1 MARTARR
8 GTPRLHFDEPP
19 DPDEA
24 AALDDAR
31 TTASGPAAVLVTFC
45 EDQSEVYGKGT
56 GEGDGVR
63 CLSLPGP

>member
-8 GTPRLHFDEPP
+8 GTPRLHFDEPS

-24 AALDDAR
+24 AALDAR

-45 EDQSEVYGKGT
+45 EDQSGVYGKAQGKAT
-56 GEGDGVR
+56 ECGA
-63 CLSLPGP
+63 